1 MLNEYGVETCG
12 EKFNDCYKEVIEL
25 CGHLSKDRDKALEML
40 NDLQKND
47 PKTFKL
53 TMLIY
58 SLFYGYLESP
68 DHVIDPAC
76 IATLLL
82 RSKL

>member
-1 MLNEYGVETCG
+1 MLNEYGVETCSK
-12 EKFNDCYKEVIEL
+12 EFNDCYEEVMAINGEL
-25 CGHLSKDRDKALEML
+25 CKDRDKALQML
-40 NDLQKND
+40 VDLQKND

-58 SLFYGYLESP
+58 SLFNSDQESP
-68 DHVIDPAC
+68 DAVMDPVV